1 MEHILKYICILI
13 SIEYFDKNKKNNKKS
28 LKLKLFTLIK
38 ICKCIKSGGRGG
50 GELNYSQVGKI
61 NNEKK

>member
-13 SIEYFDKNKKNNKKS
+13 SIEYLDKNKKNNKKS

-50 GELNYSQVGKI
+50 GRAQLQPSGEN
-61 NNEKK
+61 